1 MDALI
6 VWSGALCTIAIYSF
20 LWQENKGFRVFQ
32 NIYVGLAAGYGL
44 VMSWNVIERQVI
56 TPVTEKGSF
65 IVIIPTILG
74 LVLFTKLFANIQW
87 MARWPMAFLTG
98 IGAALSMK
106 SIESDFVRQ
115 IQATLLPLNS
125 VDNWFMVF
133 GTVLALSYF
142 FFTLKPGRATNTLS
156 KVGRWV
162 LMLTFGAG
170 FGNAVQGR
178 LSLLIARLQFMLG
191 DWLHIIDI

>member
-20 LWQENKGFRVFQ
+20 LWKENKGFRVFQ

-44 VMSWNVIERQVI
+44 IMSWNVMERQVI

-125 VDNWFMVF
+125 IDNWFMVL

-142 FFTLKPGRATNTLS
+142 FFTLKPTRATNTLS
-156 KVGRWV
+156 RVGRWV